1 MKINE
6 QIAFLRKERGITQ
19 EALANAL
26 GVTNQ
31 SVSKWE
37 ASICC
42 PDIQLLPDIARFFGV
57 TVDSLL
63 GCETTESKT
72 DTFLRVKNMLSRLPS
87 NEIFE
92 TAFNLA
98 MLLHDGIASEGFV
111 NNLPYKF
118 SEDYASDE
126 HKKWGYSASALPC
139 GNTVRCGNGIYF
151 SHNNSYTSPSMVEQY
166 QITLNIE
173 NLLKPNVMRVLYA
186 LYDLTIND
194 FNIFVSVE
202 EIAVKSNLKENDV
215 EMALKKIPITPKE
228 SENGLLYRIDGSFMH
243 IPSMLKMLAT
253 S

>member
-42 PDIQLLPDIARFFGV
+42 PDIQLLPEIARFFGV

-63 GCETTESKT
+63 GCETIESKT
-72 DTFLRVKNMLSRLPS
+72 DTILRIKNMLSSLTS
-87 NEIFE
+87 NEVFE
-92 TAFNLA
+92 NSFRLA
-98 MLLHDGIASEGFV
+98 TLLHDGIASEGFA

-118 SEDYASDE
+118 NEDYAINE
-126 HKKWGYSASALPC
+126 PKKWGYSACSLPY

-151 SHNNSYTSPSMVEQY
+151 SHNGSYTSPNMVEQY
-166 QITLNIE
+166 RIALSME
-173 NLLKPNVMRVLYA
+173 KLLKPNVMRVLYA
-186 LYDLTIND
+186 IYDLTIND
-194 FNIFVSVE
+194 FDKFVSIK
-202 EIAVKSNLKENDV
+202 EIAEKSNLQENEVEIALNEIPLTPKEND
-215 EMALKKIPITPKE
+215 
-228 SENGLLYRIDGSFMH
+228 SELLYRIDGSFMH
-243 IPSMLKMLAT
+243 IPSMLKMFNF
-253 S
+253 

>member
-6 QIAFLRKERGITQ
+6 QIAFLRKEKGITQ

-42 PDIQLLPDIARFFGV
+42 PDIQLLPEIAKFFGV

-63 GCETTESKT
+63 GCETTESKA
-72 DTFLRVKNMLSRLPS
+72 DTILRVKNMLSRQPS
-87 NEIFE
+87 SEVFE
-92 TAFNLA
+92 TAFKLST
-98 MLLHDGIASEGFV
+98 LLHDGIASEGFAH
-111 NNLPYKF
+111 NLPYEIN
-118 SEDYASDE
+118 EDYANNQLE
-126 HKKWGYSASALPC
+126 KWGYSASALPY

-166 QITLNIE
+166 QITLSIE
-173 NLLKPNVMRVLYA
+173 KLLKPNVMRVLYA
-186 LYDLTIND
+186 LCDLTIID
-194 FNIFVSVE
+194 FDVFVSIK
-202 EIAVKSNLKENDV
+202 EIAIKSNLQENEV
-215 EMALKKIPITPKE
+215 EIALKEIPITPKE

-243 IPSMLKMLAT
+243 IPSMLKMLAM

>member
-42 PDIQLLPDIARFFGV
+42 PDIQLLPEIAKFFGV

-63 GCETTESKT
+63 GCETIESKT
-72 DTFLRVKNMLSRLPS
+72 DTILRIKNMLSSLTS
-87 NEIFE
+87 NEVFE
-92 TAFNLA
+92 NSFRLA
-98 MLLHDGIASEGFV
+98 TLLHDGIASEGFA

-118 SEDYASDE
+118 NEDYANNE
-126 HKKWGYSASALPC
+126 PKKWGYSACSLPY

-151 SHNNSYTSPSMVEQY
+151 SHNGSYTSPNMVEQY
-166 QITLNIE
+166 RIALSME
-173 NLLKPNVMRVLYA
+173 KLLKPNVMRVLYA
-186 LYDLTIND
+186 IYDLTINN
-194 FNIFVSVE
+194 FNKFVSIK
-202 EIAVKSNLKENDV
+202 EIAEKSNLQENEVEIALKEIPLTPKEND
-215 EMALKKIPITPKE
+215 
-228 SENGLLYRIDGSFMH
+228 SELLYRIDGSFMH
-243 IPSMLKMLAT
+243 IPSMLKMFCY
-253 S
+253 

>member
-42 PDIQLLPDIARFFGV
+42 PDIQLLPEIAKFFGV

-63 GCETTESKT
+63 GCETIESKA
-72 DTFLRVKNMLSRLPS
+72 DAVLRVKNMLSSLPI
-87 NEIFE
+87 NDVFE
-92 TAFNLA
+92 TSFKLA
-98 MLLHDGIASEGFV
+98 TLLHDAISSEGFA

-118 SEDYASDE
+118 SEDYANNE
-126 HKKWGYSASALPC
+126 LKKWGYSACALPC

-166 QITLNIE
+166 QISLSME
-173 NLLKPNVMRVLYA
+173 KLLKPNVMRVLYA

-194 FNIFVSVE
+194 FDKFVSIK
-202 EIAVKSNLKENDV
+202 EIAIKSNLQENEV
-215 EMALKKIPITPKE
+215 EIALREIPLTPKE
-228 SENGLLYRIDGSFMH
+228 SDNELLYRIDGSFMH
-243 IPSMLKMLAT
+243 IPSMLKMFCY
-253 S
+253 

>member
-42 PDIQLLPDIARFFGV
+42 PDIQLLPEIAKFFGV

-63 GCETTESKT
+63 GCETIESKA
-72 DTFLRVKNMLSRLPS
+72 DTILRVKNMLYSLPS

-92 TAFNLA
+92 NSFRLA
-98 MLLHDGIASEGFV
+98 TLLHDGISSEGFA
-111 NNLPYKF
+111 NNLPYKTN
-118 SEDYASDE
+118 EDYANNE
-126 HKKWGYSASALPC
+126 PKRWGYSACALPY

-166 QITLNIE
+166 QITLSIE
-173 NLLKPNVMRVLYA
+173 KLLKPNVMRVLYA

-194 FNIFVSVE
+194 FDKFVSIK
-202 EIAVKSNLKENDV
+202 EIAEKSNLQENEV
-215 EMALKKIPITPKE
+215 EIALKEMPLTPKE
-228 SENGLLYRIDGSFMH
+228 SDNELLYRIDGSFMH
-243 IPSMLKMLAT
+243 IPPMLKMFCY
-253 S
+253 

>member
-26 GVTNQ
+26 RVTNQ

-42 PDIQLLPDIARFFGV
+42 PDIQLLPEIAKFFGV

-63 GCETTESKT
+63 GCETIESKA
-72 DTFLRVKNMLSRLPS
+72 DTILRVKNMLSSLPS
-87 NEIFE
+87 NEVFE
-92 TAFNLA
+92 TAFKLA
-98 MLLHDGIASEGFV
+98 TLLHDAISSEGFK

-126 HKKWGYSASALPC
+126 LKKWGYSACALPC
-139 GNTVRCGNGIYF
+139 GNTVRCGNEIYF

-166 QITLNIE
+166 QITLSIE
-173 NLLKPNVMRVLYA
+173 KLLKPNVMRVLYTI
-186 LYDLTIND
+186 YDLTIND
-194 FNIFVSVE
+194 FDKFVSIKK
-202 EIAVKSNLKENDV
+202 IAEKSNLQENEV
-215 EMALKKIPITPKE
+215 EIALKEIPLTPKE
-228 SENGLLYRIDGSFMH
+228 SENGLSYRIDGSFMH
-243 IPSMLKMLAT
+243 IPPMLKMFCY
-253 S
+253 

>member
-42 PDIQLLPDIARFFGV
+42 PDIQLLPEIAKFFGV

-63 GCETTESKT
+63 GCETIESKT
-72 DTFLRVKNMLSRLPS
+72 DTILRIKNMLSSLTS
-87 NEIFE
+87 NEVFE
-92 TAFNLA
+92 NSFRLA
-98 MLLHDGIASEGFV
+98 TLLHDGIASEGFA

-118 SEDYASDE
+118 NEDYANNE
-126 HKKWGYSASALPC
+126 PKKWGYSACSLPY

-151 SHNNSYTSPSMVEQY
+151 SHNGSYTSPNMVEQY
-166 QITLNIE
+166 RIALSME
-173 NLLKPNVMRVLYA
+173 KLLKPNVMRVLYA
-186 LYDLTIND
+186 IYDLTIND
-194 FNIFVSVE
+194 FDKFVSIK
-202 EIAVKSNLKENDV
+202 EIAIKSNIQENEVEIALKE
-215 EMALKKIPITPKE
+215 IPLTPKE
-228 SENGLLYRIDGSFMH
+228 SKNELLYRIDGSFMH
-243 IPSMLKMLAT
+243 IPSMLKMFCY
-253 S
+253 

>member
-42 PDIQLLPDIARFFGV
+42 PDIQLLPEIAKFFGV

-63 GCETTESKT
+63 GCETIESKA
-72 DTFLRVKNMLSRLPS
+72 DTILKVKNMLSSLPI
-87 NEIFE
+87 NEVFE
-92 TAFNLA
+92 TAFKLA
-98 MLLHDGIASEGFV
+98 TLLHDGIASEGFA

-118 SEDYASDE
+118 NEDYANNE
-126 HKKWGYSASALPC
+126 PKKWGYSACSLPY

-151 SHNNSYTSPSMVEQY
+151 SHNNSYTSPNMVEQY
-166 QITLNIE
+166 QIALSME
-173 NLLKPNVMRVLYA
+173 KLLKPNVMRVLYA

-194 FNIFVSVE
+194 FDKFVSVK
-202 EIAVKSNLKENDV
+202 EIAIKSNLKENEV
-215 EMALKKIPITPKE
+215 EIALKEIPLTPKE
-228 SENGLLYRIDGSFMH
+228 SENELTYRIDGSFMH
-243 IPSMLKMLAT
+243 IPSMLKIFCY
-253 S
+253 

>member
-42 PDIQLLPDIARFFGV
+42 PDIQLLPEIAKFFGV

-63 GCETTESKT
+63 GCETIESKT
-72 DTFLRVKNMLSRLPS
+72 DTILRIKNMLSSLTS
-87 NEIFE
+87 NEVFE
-92 TAFNLA
+92 NSFRLA
-98 MLLHDGIASEGFV
+98 TLLHDGIASEGFA

-118 SEDYASDE
+118 NEDYANNE
-126 HKKWGYSASALPC
+126 PKKWGYSACSLPY

-151 SHNNSYTSPSMVEQY
+151 SHNGSYTSPNMVEQY
-166 QITLNIE
+166 RIALSME
-173 NLLKPNVMRVLYA
+173 KLLKPNVMRVLYA
-186 LYDLTIND
+186 IYDLTIND
-194 FNIFVSVE
+194 FDKFVSIK
-202 EIAVKSNLKENDV
+202 EIAEKSNLQENEVEIALKEIPLTPKEND
-215 EMALKKIPITPKE
+215 
-228 SENGLLYRIDGSFMH
+228 SELLYRIDGSFMH
-243 IPSMLKMLAT
+243 IPSMLKMFCY
-253 S
+253 

>member
-42 PDIQLLPDIARFFGV
+42 PDIQLLPEIAKFFGV

-63 GCETTESKT
+63 GCETIESKA
-72 DTFLRVKNMLSRLPS
+72 DTILKVINMLSSLPT

-92 TAFNLA
+92 NSFRLA
-98 MLLHDGIASEGFV
+98 TLLHDGISSEGFA
-111 NNLPYKF
+111 NNLPYEF
-118 SEDYASDE
+118 NEDYANNE
-126 HKKWGYSASALPC
+126 PKKWGYSASSLPC
-139 GNTVRCGNGIYF
+139 GNTVRCSNGIYF
-151 SHNNSYTSPSMVEQY
+151 SHNGSYTSPNMVEQY
-166 QITLNIE
+166 QIALSME
-173 NLLKPNVMRVLYA
+173 KLLKPNVMRVLYA

-194 FNIFVSVE
+194 FDKFVSIK
-202 EIAVKSNLKENDV
+202 EIAIKSNIQENEVEIALKE
-215 EMALKKIPITPKE
+215 IPLTPKE
-228 SENGLLYRIDGSFMH
+228 VESELWSRIDGSFMH
-243 IPSMLKMLAT
+243 VPAMLKMFCY
-253 S
+253 

>member
-42 PDIQLLPDIARFFGV
+42 PDIQLLPEIAKFFGV

-63 GCETTESKT
+63 GCETIESKT
-72 DTFLRVKNMLSRLPS
+72 DTILRIKNMLSSLTS
-87 NEIFE
+87 NEVFE
-92 TAFNLA
+92 NSFRLA
-98 MLLHDGIASEGFV
+98 TLLHDGIASEGFA
-111 NNLPYKF
+111 NNLPYEF
-118 SEDYASDE
+118 NEDYANNE
-126 HKKWGYSASALPC
+126 PKKWGYSACSLPY

-151 SHNNSYTSPSMVEQY
+151 SHNGSYTSPNMVEQY
-166 QITLNIE
+166 QIALSME
-173 NLLKPNVMRVLYA
+173 KLLKPNVMRVLYA

-194 FNIFVSVE
+194 FDKFVSIK
-202 EIAVKSNLKENDV
+202 EIAIKSNIQENEVEIALKE
-215 EMALKKIPITPKE
+215 IPLTPKE
-228 SENGLLYRIDGSFMH
+228 SENELLYRIDGSFMH
-243 IPSMLKMLAT
+243 IPSMLKMFCY
-253 S
+253 

>member
-42 PDIQLLPDIARFFGV
+42 PDIQLLPEIAKFFGV

-63 GCETTESKT
+63 GCETIESKT
-72 DTFLRVKNMLSRLPS
+72 DTILRIKNMLSSLTS
-87 NEIFE
+87 NEVFE
-92 TAFNLA
+92 NSFRLA
-98 MLLHDGIASEGFV
+98 TLLHDGIASEGFA
-111 NNLPYKF
+111 NNLPHEF
-118 SEDYASDE
+118 NEDYANNE
-126 HKKWGYSASALPC
+126 PKKWGYSACSLPY

-151 SHNNSYTSPSMVEQY
+151 SHNNSYTSPNMVEQY
-166 QITLNIE
+166 QIALSME
-173 NLLKPNVMRVLYA
+173 KLLKPNVMRVLYA

-194 FNIFVSVE
+194 FDKFVSVK
-202 EIAVKSNLKENDV
+202 EIAIKSNLQEN
-215 EMALKKIPITPKE
+215 EIEIALKEIPLTPKE
-228 SENGLLYRIDGSFMH
+228 IENELAYRIDGSFMH
-243 IPSMLKMLAT
+243 IPSMLKMFCY
-253 S
+253 

>member
-42 PDIQLLPDIARFFGV
+42 PDIQLLPEIAKFFGV

-63 GCETTESKT
+63 GCETIESKA
-72 DTFLRVKNMLSRLPS
+72 DTILRVKNMFYSLPS

-92 TAFNLA
+92 NSFRLA
-98 MLLHDGIASEGFV
+98 TLLHDAISSEGFA
-111 NNLPYKF
+111 NNLLYELN
-118 SEDYASDE
+118 EDYANNE
-126 HKKWGYSASALPC
+126 PKKWGYSACSLPY

-151 SHNNSYTSPSMVEQY
+151 SHNGSYTSPNMVEQY
-166 QITLNIE
+166 QISSTEL
-173 NLLKPNVMRVLYA
+173 P
-186 LYDLTIND
+186 
-194 FNIFVSVE
+194 
-202 EIAVKSNLKENDV
+202 
-215 EMALKKIPITPKE
+215 
-228 SENGLLYRIDGSFMH
+228 
-243 IPSMLKMLAT
+243 
-253 S
+253 

>member
-42 PDIQLLPDIARFFGV
+42 PDIQLLPEIAKFFGV

-63 GCETTESKT
+63 GCETIESKA
-72 DTFLRVKNMLSRLPS
+72 DTILRVKNMLYSLPS

-92 TAFNLA
+92 NSFRLA
-98 MLLHDGIASEGFV
+98 TLLHDAISSEGFA

-118 SEDYASDE
+118 NEDYANNE
-126 HKKWGYSASALPC
+126 PKKWGYSASSLPC
-139 GNTVRCGNGIYF
+139 GYTLSKASRKYFLYKSSRHKRVIISSRNNVSTALGHRNG
-151 SHNNSYTSPSMVEQY
+151 
-166 QITLNIE
+166 
-173 NLLKPNVMRVLYA
+173 
-186 LYDLTIND
+186 
-194 FNIFVSVE
+194 
-202 EIAVKSNLKENDV
+202 
-215 EMALKKIPITPKE
+215 
-228 SENGLLYRIDGSFMH
+228 
-243 IPSMLKMLAT
+243 
-253 S
+253 

>member
-42 PDIQLLPDIARFFGV
+42 PDIQLLPEIAKFFGV

-63 GCETTESKT
+63 GCETIESKT
-72 DTFLRVKNMLSRLPS
+72 DTILRIKNMLSSLTS
-87 NEIFE
+87 NEVFE
-92 TAFNLA
+92 NSFRLA
-98 MLLHDGIASEGFV
+98 TLLHDGIASEGFA

-118 SEDYASDE
+118 NEDYANTE
-126 HKKWGYSASALPC
+126 PKKWGYSACSLPY

-151 SHNNSYTSPSMVEQY
+151 SHNGSYTSPNMVEQY
-166 QITLNIE
+166 QIALSME
-173 NLLKPNVMRVLYA
+173 KLLKPNVMRVLYA

-194 FNIFVSVE
+194 FDKFVSIK
-202 EIAVKSNLKENDV
+202 EIAIKSNLQEN
-215 EMALKKIPITPKE
+215 EIEIALKEIPLTPKE
-228 SENGLLYRIDGSFMH
+228 SDNELLYRIDGSFMH
-243 IPSMLKMLAT
+243 IPSMLKMFCY
-253 S
+253 

>member
-42 PDIQLLPDIARFFGV
+42 PDIQLLPEIAKFFGV

-63 GCETTESKT
+63 GCETAESKT
-72 DTFLRVKNMLSRLPS
+72 DTILRVKNMLSYLPS
-87 NEIFE
+87 IEVFE
-92 TAFNLA
+92 NSFRLA
-98 MLLHDGIASEGFV
+98 TLLHDGIASEGFA

-118 SEDYASDE
+118 NEDYANNE
-126 HKKWGYSASALPC
+126 PKKWGYSACSLPY

-151 SHNNSYTSPSMVEQY
+151 SHNDSYTSPNMVEQY
-166 QITLNIE
+166 QIALNIE
-173 NLLKPNVMRVLYA
+173 KLLRPNVIRVLYA
-186 LYDLTIND
+186 IYDLTIND
-194 FNIFVSVE
+194 FDKFVSIK
-202 EIAVKSNLKENDV
+202 EIAKKSNLQENEV
-215 EMALKKIPITPKE
+215 EIALKKIPLTPKE
-228 SENGLLYRIDGSFMH
+228 NDNELLYRIDGSFMH
-243 IPSMLKMLAT
+243 IPSMLKMFCY
-253 S
+253 

>member
-42 PDIQLLPDIARFFGV
+42 PDIQLLPVIAKFFGV

-63 GCETTESKT
+63 GCETIESKA
-72 DTFLRVKNMLSRLPS
+72 DTILRIKNMLSSLTS
-87 NEIFE
+87 NEVFE
-92 TAFNLA
+92 NSFRLA
-98 MLLHDGIASEGFV
+98 TLLHDGIASEGFA

-118 SEDYASDE
+118 NEDYANNE
-126 HKKWGYSASALPC
+126 PKKWGYSACSLPY

-151 SHNNSYTSPSMVEQY
+151 SHNGSYTSPNMVEQY
-166 QITLNIE
+166 QIALSIE
-173 NLLKPNVMRVLYA
+173 KLLKPNVMRVLYA

-194 FNIFVSVE
+194 FDKFVSIK
-202 EIAVKSNLKENDV
+202 EIAIKSNLQEN
-215 EMALKKIPITPKE
+215 EIEIALKEIPLTPKE
-228 SENGLLYRIDGSFMH
+228 SKNELLYRIDGSFMH
-243 IPSMLKMLAT
+243 IPSMLKMFCY
-253 S
+253 

>member
-42 PDIQLLPDIARFFGV
+42 PDIQLLPEIAKFFGV

-63 GCETTESKT
+63 GCETIESKA
-72 DTFLRVKNMLSRLPS
+72 DTILRVKNMLSSLPI
-87 NEIFE
+87 NEVFE
-92 TAFNLA
+92 TAFKLA
-98 MLLHDGIASEGFV
+98 TLLHDGIASEGFA

-118 SEDYASDE
+118 NEDYANNE
-126 HKKWGYSASALPC
+126 PKKWGYSASSLPC

-151 SHNNSYTSPSMVEQY
+151 SHNGSYTSPNMVEQY
-166 QITLNIE
+166 QIALSMEKLI
-173 NLLKPNVMRVLYA
+173 KPNVMRVLYA

-194 FNIFVSVE
+194 FDKFVSVK
-202 EIAVKSNLKENDV
+202 EIAIKSNLQENEV
-215 EMALKKIPITPKE
+215 EIALKEIPLTPKE
-228 SENGLLYRIDGSFMH
+228 SENELTYRIDGSFMH
-243 IPSMLKMLAT
+243 IPSMLKMFCY
-253 S
+253 

>member
-42 PDIQLLPDIARFFGV
+42 PDIQLLPEIAKFFGV

-63 GCETTESKT
+63 GCETIESKA
-72 DTFLRVKNMLSRLPS
+72 DTILRVKNMLSSLPI
-87 NEIFE
+87 NEVFE
-92 TAFNLA
+92 TAFKLA
-98 MLLHDGIASEGFV
+98 TLLHDGIASEGFA

-118 SEDYASDE
+118 NEDYANNE
-126 HKKWGYSASALPC
+126 PKKWGYSASSLPC

-151 SHNNSYTSPSMVEQY
+151 SHNNSYTSPNMVEQY
-166 QITLNIE
+166 QITLSME

-194 FNIFVSVE
+194 FDKFVSVK
-202 EIAVKSNLKENDV
+202 EIAIKSNLQENEVEIALKEIPLTPKENDN
-215 EMALKKIPITPKE
+215 E
-228 SENGLLYRIDGSFMH
+228 LLYRIDGSFMH
-243 IPSMLKMLAT
+243 IPSMLKMFCY
-253 S
+253 

>member
-42 PDIQLLPDIARFFGV
+42 PDIQLLPEIAKFFGV

-72 DTFLRVKNMLSRLPS
+72 DTILRVKNMLSYLPS
-87 NEIFE
+87 IEVFE
-92 TAFNLA
+92 NSFRLA
-98 MLLHDGIASEGFV
+98 TLLHDGIASEGFA

-118 SEDYASDE
+118 NEDYANNE
-126 HKKWGYSASALPC
+126 PKKWGYSACSLPY

-151 SHNNSYTSPSMVEQY
+151 SHNGSYTSPNMVEQY
-166 QITLNIE
+166 RIALSME
-173 NLLKPNVMRVLYA
+173 KLLKPNVMRVLYA
-186 LYDLTIND
+186 IYDLTIND
-194 FNIFVSVE
+194 FDKFVSIK
-202 EIAVKSNLKENDV
+202 EIAEKSNLQENEV
-215 EMALKKIPITPKE
+215 EIALKEIPLTPKE
-228 SENGLLYRIDGSFMH
+228 SDNELLYRIDGSFMH
-243 IPSMLKMLAT
+243 VPSMLKMFNF
-253 S
+253 

>member
-42 PDIQLLPDIARFFGV
+42 PDIQLLPEIAKFFGV

-63 GCETTESKT
+63 GCETAESKT
-72 DTFLRVKNMLSRLPS
+72 DTILRIKNMLSSLTS
-87 NEIFE
+87 NEVFE
-92 TAFNLA
+92 NSFRLA
-98 MLLHDGIASEGFV
+98 TLLHDGIASEGFA

-118 SEDYASDE
+118 NEDYANNE
-126 HKKWGYSASALPC
+126 PKKWGYSACSLPY

-151 SHNNSYTSPSMVEQY
+151 SHNGSYTSPNMVEQY
-166 QITLNIE
+166 RIALSME
-173 NLLKPNVMRVLYA
+173 KLLKPNVMRVLYA
-186 LYDLTIND
+186 IYDLTIND
-194 FNIFVSVE
+194 FDKFVSIK
-202 EIAVKSNLKENDV
+202 EIAEKSNLQENEVEIALKEIPLTPKEND
-215 EMALKKIPITPKE
+215 
-228 SENGLLYRIDGSFMH
+228 SELLYRIDGSFMH
-243 IPSMLKMLAT
+243 IPSMLKMFCY
-253 S
+253 

>member
-42 PDIQLLPDIARFFGV
+42 PDIQLLPEIAKFFGV

-63 GCETTESKT
+63 GCETAESKT
-72 DTFLRVKNMLSRLPS
+72 DTILRIKNMLSSLTS
-87 NEIFE
+87 NEVFE
-92 TAFNLA
+92 NSFRLA
-98 MLLHDGIASEGFV
+98 TLLHDGIASEGFA

-118 SEDYASDE
+118 NEDYANNE
-126 HKKWGYSASALPC
+126 PKKWGYSACSLPY

-151 SHNNSYTSPSMVEQY
+151 SHNGSYTSPNMVEQY
-166 QITLNIE
+166 RIALSME
-173 NLLKPNVMRVLYA
+173 KLLKPNVMRVLYA
-186 LYDLTIND
+186 IYDLTIND
-194 FNIFVSVE
+194 FDKFVSIK
-202 EIAVKSNLKENDV
+202 EIAEKSNLQENEVEIALNEIPLTPKEND
-215 EMALKKIPITPKE
+215 
-228 SENGLLYRIDGSFMH
+228 SELLYRIDGSFMH
-243 IPSMLKMLAT
+243 IPSMLKMFCY
-253 S
+253 

>member
-6 QIAFLRKERGITQ
+6 LIAFLRKERGITQ

-42 PDIQLLPDIARFFGV
+42 PDIQLLPEIARFFGV

-63 GCETTESKT
+63 GCETTASKA
-72 DTFLRVKNMLSRLPS
+72 DTILRVKNMLSSLPT

-92 TAFNLA
+92 TAFKLTT
-98 MLLHDGIASEGFV
+98 LLHDGIASEGFA

-118 SEDYASDE
+118 NEDYANNE
-126 HKKWGYSASALPC
+126 PKKWGYSASSLPC

-151 SHNNSYTSPSMVEQY
+151 SHNNSYTSPNMVEQY
-166 QITLNIE
+166 QIALSME
-173 NLLKPNVMRVLYA
+173 KLLKPNVMRVLYVI
-186 LYDLTIND
+186 YDLTVND
-194 FNIFVSVE
+194 FDKFVSVK
-202 EIAVKSNLKENDV
+202 EISIKSNLQENEV
-215 EMALKKIPITPKE
+215 EIALKEIPLTPKE
-228 SENGLLYRIDGSFMH
+228 SENELTYRIDGSFMH
-243 IPSMLKMLAT
+243 IPPMLKMFCF
-253 S
+253 